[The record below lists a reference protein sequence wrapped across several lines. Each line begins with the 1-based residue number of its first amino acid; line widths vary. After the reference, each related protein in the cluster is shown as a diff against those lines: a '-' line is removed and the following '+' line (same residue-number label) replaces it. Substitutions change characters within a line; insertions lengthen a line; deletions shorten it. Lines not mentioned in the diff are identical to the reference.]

1 MFKTILLNPL
11 FNTLI
16 VLYNTVAFNDLGIA
30 IILFTLLIRLILFPL
45 FYKSTRNQLLMQRIQ
60 PEISKIQ
67 HTHKDNKEK
76 QAQAM
81 MELYKKHDVNPFSG
95 FLVLLLQLPVLIA
108 IYQVFLGGFS
118 TEWLD
123 SLYGFVVRPEH
134 LNTTL
139 FGVIHLDQK
148 NIVIVILAA
157 VMQYIQGYHALPK
170 IEKGQVLSQAEKMGR
185 QMMYFS
191 PILTVL
197 ILSGLPAA
205 IGLYWFVTAL
215 FSWWQQIYINKQIN
229 IEKETWNS
237 LNK

>member
-16 VLYNTVAFNDLGIA
+16 FLYNTVAFNDLGIA
-30 IILFTLLIRLILFPL
+30 IILLTLLIRLVLFPL

-60 PEISKIQ
+60 PEINKIQ

-118 TEWLD
+118 AQWLD
-123 SLYGFVVRPEH
+123 SLYSFVVRP
-134 LNTTL
+134 
-139 FGVIHLDQK
+139 
-148 NIVIVILAA
+148 
-157 VMQYIQGYHALPK
+157 PK
-170 IEKGQVLSQAEKMGR
+170 LQSFL
-185 QMMYFS
+185 
-191 PILTVL
+191 
-197 ILSGLPAA
+197 
-205 IGLYWFVTAL
+205 
-215 FSWWQQIYINKQIN
+215 
-229 IEKETWNS
+229 
-237 LNK
+237 